1 MKKFL
6 ALILAL
12 MLVGC
17 SAPTQSDNSDIPAD
31 DAPKSYGFTKG
42 DAAVTEVVPSDYD
55 CELSSLNSRINSMLM
70 CQYVTLGDTIYLEYA
85 GSLYVSDSHGARCL
99 MCNNPD
105 CDHRGAHC
113 SGCVSI
119 NGNLM
124 AYNNA
129 LWWVGYDGTL
139 HKCSPDGSVTE
150 LFSVQDKF
158 LYTTFIHREYLYTL
172 DTNGEWVKFKRYGLV
187 SGSCEVILNLGEYRS
202 TAVLPHKENIYIV
215 TTGNHNE
222 IFRFS
227 DKTGEL
233 VTLYSGERFDD
244 YSFGIHDG
252 KLYASGSN
260 SLLSVFDE
268 STASFSEIIP
278 YSSDYDSVVFDDS
291 VVIAYSEVAF
301 TKSLEI
307 GYRVYSYDGQLVGEG
322 LYKTFDGYEIQQTEK
337 WMARCVGA
345 TNNEVLFA
353 VMFSSSNT
361 YTQGPKNQQYFYLL
375 SLPKYDGEPKTVFAH
390 HYLNEEHQ

>member
-1 MKKFL
+1 MKKLL

-12 MLVGC
+12 LLVGC
-17 SAPTQSDNSDIPAD
+17 SAPKQPDSTDTTVD

-42 DAAVTEVVPSDYD
+42 DVAVTEVVPSDYD
-55 CELSSLNSRINSMLM
+55 CDLSSLSSRMNSMFM
-70 CQYVTLGDTIYLEYA
+70 CQYVTLDDSIYFEYA
-85 GSLYVSDSHGARCL
+85 GSLYVSDSQGARCL
-99 MCNNPD
+99 MCDDLD
-105 CDHRGAHC
+105 CDHRGTHC
-113 SGCVSI
+113 KGSVSV

-129 LWWVGYDGTL
+129 LWWVGYDGIL
-139 HKCSPDGSVTE
+139 HKYFLDGSIME
-150 LFSVQDKF
+150 LFPVEDEF

-172 DTNGEWVKFKRYGLV
+172 DTNGEWVKLKRYGLA
-187 SGSCEVILNLGEYRS
+187 SGSCEVILDLNEYRS
-202 TAVLPHKENIYIV
+202 TAVLPYEENIYIV
-215 TTGNHNE
+215 TTGDKNE

-233 VTLYSGERFDD
+233 VTLYSGENLDGD
-244 YSFGIHDG
+244 SFLIHSG

-278 YSSDYDSVVFDDS
+278 RSADYETVVLDDS

-301 TKSLEI
+301 TRSLEL
-307 GYRVYSYDGQLVGEG
+307 GYRVYSYEGQLVGEG
-322 LYKTFDGYEIQQTEK
+322 LYKTFEGYEIQQTEK

-361 YTQGPKNQQYFYLL
+361 YTQGPKNEQYFYLL
-375 SLPKYDGEPKTVFAH
+375 SLPKYDGQPKTLFAH
-390 HYLNEEHQ
+390 HYLNKEHQ